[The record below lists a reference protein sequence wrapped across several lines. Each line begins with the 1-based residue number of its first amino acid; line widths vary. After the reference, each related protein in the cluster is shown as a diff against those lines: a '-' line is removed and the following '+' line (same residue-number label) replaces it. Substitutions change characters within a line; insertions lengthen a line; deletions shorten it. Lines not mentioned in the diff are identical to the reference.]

1 MMFYGGFKDGL
12 CQFQRCTFL
21 KKWPWSHNT
30 DIIYPLVMRG
40 LNILLPEET
49 LKAFQNK
56 DRQAAIESFLCLKIT
71 SGGYDRNF
79 EMSYM
84 EACLPSMV
92 VYHHR

>member
-1 MMFYGGFKDGL
+1 MPISKVYVFE
-12 CQFQRCTFL
+12 
-21 KKWPWSHNT
+21 KWPWSHNT

-40 LNILLPEET
+40 LNILLPEEP